1 MPEEDVWT
9 LGRYITMTIFVLA
22 PLTIGVSLA
31 GIYNNYIKSKKYEE
45 SILRQDAERY
55 HDGS

>member
-31 GIYNNYIKSKKYEE
+31 GIYSNYIKSKKYEE